1 MSGAFGPRV
10 IDEQQWEEE
19 QQVIAE
25 NRHVFGPRVIGSPQV
40 GDPPDPAEHFGSLVQ
55 EREVA
60 QEAASITP
68 EVWLSSARGAKKMV
82 RESDDAEELKVWHT
96 QEEEH
101 PKYEGGRSGVLN
113 AIEDRIGELE
123 IEESE

>member
-1 MSGAFGPRV
+1 MSGTFGPRV
-10 IDEQQWEEE
+10 IDEKQWKEE
-19 QQVIAE
+19 QQIIAE

-60 QEAASITP
+60 QEAAAITP
-68 EVWLSSARGAKKMV
+68 EVWLSSSKGVLKMV
-82 RESDDAEELKVWHT
+82 KESDDAEELKVWHA

-101 PKYEGGRSGVLN
+101 PKYGGGRKSILN

-123 IEESE
+123 IAESE

>member
-10 IDEQQWEEE
+10 IDEQQWKEE
-19 QQVIAE
+19 QQIIAE
-25 NRHVFGPRVIGSPQV
+25 NRDVFGPRVIGSPQV

-60 QEAASITP
+60 QEAAAITP
-68 EVWLSSARGAKKMV
+68 EIWLNSSKATLKTVK
-82 RESDDAEELKVWHT
+82 ESDDVEELKVWHA

-101 PKYEGGRSGVLN
+101 PKYEGGRKSVLN

-123 IEESE
+123 IAESE